1 LKLAFCDPAAICIE
15 IISEFSHKLK

>member
-15 IISEFSHKLK
+15 IISEFSQKLK